1 MLDDQAKGRMNHDE
15 PELTDEVVCILKFVA
30 AGWTDERIA
39 RELRLS
45 RTTVQRRLHGA
56 ALQLGAT
63 SRINL
68 VLRAV
73 EAGIIRLPLSD
84 GDPRW
89 PGATHPEDETEAV
102 EE

>member
-1 MLDDQAKGRMNHDE
+1 MPDDE
-15 PELTDEVVCILKFVA
+15 PVLTEEEVQILRLVA
-30 AGWTDERIA
+30 EGWTDNRIA

-45 RTTVQRRLHGA
+45 RTTVHRRLHRVGE
-56 ALQLGAT
+56 ALHAT

-73 EAGIIRLPLSD
+73 EAGIIPNPGRGSLPEGAES
-84 GDPRW
+84 RQ
-89 PGATHPEDETEAV
+89 PGPPESGV